1 MGFIRKE
8 ALGAFRSD
16 DLIGLGME
24 ADAVRRKLHPDG
36 IVTYILDRNIS
47 YMGEG
52 NGADFEAICEKIRE
66 SVEMGGC
73 AVCLQDVCE
82 PGTTVE
88 HLESK
93 IAEITRRFPQ
103 IRLHG
108 VSAPEILAIADSSKL
123 SARETIARLRAAG
136 LASISSNGVDM
147 RNGGIEDWV
156 TIHRNAHQL
165 GMWTAATMTFG
176 MGESFEQRV
185 DFLEQI
191 RRLQEETG
199 GFSAFI
205 PRSAILGGR
214 SLEESTAV
222 EYLKTLA
229 ISRLY
234 LDNIEHVQAS
244 WAAQGLK
251 VLQMGLRFGGNDV
264 GSVMPEE
271 SGAKGKF
278 TTEEEL
284 RRIIRN
290 AGFKPVQ
297 RDTHY
302 RTMFLN

>member
-24 ADAVRRKLHPDG
+24 ADAVRRRLHPES

-47 YMGEG
+47 YT
-52 NGADFEAICEKIRE
+52 GAGDEAGFEAICEKIRE
-66 SVEMGGC
+66 SLEMGGT
-73 AVCLQDVCE
+73 AVCLQGVCE
-82 PGTTVE
+82 SGTTVE

-93 IAEITRRFPQ
+93 LADIARRFPQ

-108 VSAPEILAIADSSKL
+108 VSAPEILAIAKSSNL

-136 LASISSNGVDM
+136 LASISGNGVDM

-156 TIHRNAHQL
+156 TIHRSAHQL
-165 GMWTAATMTFG
+165 GMRTAATMTFG

-185 DFLEQI
+185 DFLDQV
-191 RRLQEETG
+191 RRVQEETG
-199 GFSAFI
+199 GFIAFI

-214 SLEESTAV
+214 SLEEATAV

-271 SGAKGKF
+271 SGATGKN

-297 RDTHY
+297 RDTLY